1 MAYAFCPACRSS
13 FRYKVEVPA
22 GPEWLKEVARCSGR
36 GEQAGVLCYGCW
48 VPLRV
53 GDEVTILYSAHSLG
67 PAGTPAKGMVVD
79 ITTYE
84 NGTTQYD
91 VDSLEESEDHI
102 WRHSFWRAQLKASK
116 PEYSATERLTLPSRG
131 TSKG

>member
-1 MAYAFCPACRSS
+1 
-13 FRYKVEVPA
+13 
-22 GPEWLKEVARCSGR
+22 
-36 GEQAGVLCYGCW
+36 
-48 VPLRV
+48 
-53 GDEVTILYSAHSLG
+53 
-67 PAGTPAKGMVVD
+67 MVVD

-91 VDSLEESEDHI
+91 VDALEEFEGHI

-116 PEYSATERLTLPSRG
+116 PEYWATERLTLPSRG